1 MLANTPQ
8 MGHRLV
14 NSLKLVKWGGPNF
27 PREEEVHLTLPYVT
41 QDSFRPLSTL
51 WGRTE
56 LTRFIFIRFSTG
68 WGNEW
73 DLEDWISDA
82 IAVGQQGCRSQPDG
96 EIREVQPDFN
106 SPLTQTGTSFCKAG
120 WALRTT
126 QETLGHYLKLF
137 QSCWECSSSYKVIMC
152 KSKKIQ
158 AFNIHRI
165 LNV

>member
-14 NSLKLVKWGGPNF
+14 NSMKLVKWGGPNF
-27 PREEEVHLTLPYVT
+27 SREEEVHLTLPYVA

-51 WGRTE
+51 WGRTK
-56 LTRFIFIRFSTG
+56 LTCFILIRFSTG
-68 WGNEW
+68 WRNEW

-126 QETLGHYLKLF
+126 QETLEHYLKLF
-137 QSCWECSSSYKVIMC
+137 QSCWECASSYKVMC
-152 KSKKIQ
+152 KSKKTQ